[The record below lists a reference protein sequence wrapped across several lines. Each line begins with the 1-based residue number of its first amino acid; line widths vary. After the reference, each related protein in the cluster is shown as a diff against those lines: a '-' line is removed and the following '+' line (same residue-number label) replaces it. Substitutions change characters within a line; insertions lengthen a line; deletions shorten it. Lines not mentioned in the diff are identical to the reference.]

1 MTDAPPPERYFV
13 GIDVSKDTLD
23 MARTDSPGGRT
34 RAFAN
39 DPAGIRELIDTLR
52 TPAAPSV
59 IVVEATG
66 GLERPLLDALLDAA
80 LPVAL
85 VNPGNVRHFA
95 RGLGKLA
102 KTDALDAGVLAEFA
116 RLAEPRLSVKRP
128 ETQVELEALVTCRRQ
143 LISVR
148 TEQTNRRGATRSEAA
163 LGAIDAVLNT
173 LREQIDELDER
184 IRTLID
190 SDDDMGAVDQLLRS
204 VPGVGPTLSA
214 TLLCELA
221 ELGTVDRAAPSAP
234 WAASPPSTATR
245 GTCGARP
252 LHPRRQGRRPER
264 PVHVHHR
271 GPAGQPRH
279 PGLRRAFEGEREAE
293 QGGDRRLHEET
304 ADDPQRHG
312 PRPHR
317 LERTPDRE
325 ESSNPLT
332 FNTAALR

>member
-23 MARTDSPGGRT
+23 LARTDSPGGRT

-221 ELGTVDRAAPSAP
+221 ELGTVDRGAIGALGGVAPFNRDSGNV
-234 WAASPPSTATR
+234 R
-245 GTCGARP
+245 GARSI
-252 LHPRRQGRRPER
+252 RGGRGSVRGVLYMSAIAAMR
-264 PVHVHHR
+264 VNPVI
-271 GPAGQPRH
+271 
-279 PGLRRAFEGEREAE
+279 RAFAGRLKEKGKRNKVVIVACMRKLLTILNAMVR
-293 QGGDRRLHEET
+293 DRIAWSEL
-304 ADDPQRHG
+304 QIVKN
-312 PRPHR
+312 
-317 LERTPDRE
+317 LQTP
-325 ESSNPLT
+325 
-332 FNTAALR
+332 